1 MYIIGAGMAGLLA
14 GAINQTATI
23 LEANSKLPDNHQA
36 VFRMRSNR
44 IGHYLGIPF
53 EEIQVHKAIWF
64 EGEERQIS
72 PRLAHYYSAKVTGKI
87 TQRSIL
93 NAESPVTRWIPPK
106 NFVDLLAERCKGR
119 IQFGQKIQSI
129 SPERIYIRAE
139 KRDRQIDR
147 KNTPIISTMPM
158 PVLQRALHD
167 YDIEENAP
175 KFNTAEIFI
184 NHIEIKNCDTYAT
197 IYYPEPE
204 FSVYRATIDKNILI
218 TEGIKPMSVRSLDE
232 VKESLGIT
240 EKFHFS
246 VLQNSLNVSK
256 KISAI
261 SSEERHRIIYN
272 ATTGHG
278 VYSLGRYAT
287 WRPKVMLD
295 DVFEDIFVI
304 KKLLAQ
310 DQYTKRN
317 YKQGE

>member
-36 VFRMRSNR
+36 VFRMRSNH
-44 IGHYLGIPF
+44 ISYYLGIPF
-53 EEIQVHKAIWF
+53 KEVQVHKAIWF

-93 NAESPVTRWIPPK
+93 NTESPVTRWIPPTD
-106 NFVDLLAERCKGR
+106 FVQQLADRCKGR
-119 IQFGQKIQSI
+119 ILFNQIIYAI
-129 SPERIYIRAE
+129 SPEQIYAKNE
-139 KRDRQIDR
+139 LMYER
-147 KNTPIISTMPM
+147 KGVPIISTMPM
-158 PVLQRALHD
+158 PQMQRSLHD
-167 YDIEENAP
+167 WDIAEDHP
-175 KFNTAEIFI
+175 DYGTSEIFT
-184 NHIEIKNCDTYAT
+184 NHLKIKNCDTYAT
-197 IYYPEPE
+197 IYYPDPE
-204 FSVYRATIDKNILI
+204 MSVYRATIDGDILI
-218 TEGIKPMSVRSLDE
+218 TEGIGQISDSELYIVQQSF
-232 VKESLGIT
+232 GIT
-240 EKFHFS
+240 
-246 VLQNSLNVSK
+246 QQLNFAYDLKNTLHKTK

-261 SSEERHRIIYN
+261 PTGQRHRIIYN

-287 WRPKVMLD
+287 WRPGVMLD

-310 DQYTKRN
+310 DQYSKRS

>member
-14 GAINQTATI
+14 GAVNQNATI
-23 LEANSKLPDNHQA
+23 LEANSRLPDNHQA

-53 EEIQVHKAIWF
+53 KEVQVHKAIWF
-64 EGEERQIS
+64 EGKERQIS
-72 PRLAHYYSAKVTGKI
+72 PRFANYYSMKVTGKI
-87 TQRSIL
+87 IQRSIL
-93 NAESPVTRWIPPK
+93 NSESPVTRWIPPSD
-106 NFVDLLAERCKGR
+106 FVQQLAERCKGR
-119 IQFGQKIQSI
+119 ILFNQIIKVIT
-129 SPERIYIRAE
+129 PEQIYAKNGLTYE
-139 KRDRQIDR
+139 R
-147 KNTPIISTMPM
+147 KGMSIISTVPMPM
-158 PVLQRALHD
+158 LRKVLHD
-167 YDIEENAP
+167 YDIEEDAP
-175 KFNTAEIFI
+175 DFNTSEIFI
-184 NHIEIKNCDTYAT
+184 NRIGIKNCDTYAT
-197 IYYPEPE
+197 IYYPDPK

-218 TEGIKPMSVRSLDE
+218 TEGIAPILKDE
-232 VKESLGIT
+232 FNEIKLSLGIGESLPT
-240 EKFHFS
+240 DCS
-246 VLQNSLNVSK
+246 QNNVHIAR
-256 KISAI
+256 KISDI